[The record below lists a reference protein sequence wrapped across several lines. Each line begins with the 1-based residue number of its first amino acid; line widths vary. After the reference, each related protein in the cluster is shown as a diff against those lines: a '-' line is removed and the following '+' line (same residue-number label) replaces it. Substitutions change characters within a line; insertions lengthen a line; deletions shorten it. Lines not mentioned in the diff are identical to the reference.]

1 MTEWAR
7 QPAHLLRNTLVRK
20 IIKALEKD
28 GFHLERESKTG
39 GRIYY
44 HPDGR
49 ITVVHYHKGSDT
61 LTRKTLQSILD
72 AVRWS
77 GEDLKR
83 LGLLK

>member
-7 QPAHLLRNTLVRK
+7 QPAHPLRNTPVRK

-44 HPDGR
+44 HADGR

-72 AVRWS
+72 ATRWTK
-77 GEDLKR
+77 GDLKR